1 MLTRIPVEFVRLAGI
16 LHNAIGPKSRC
27 TRRHLETSA
36 PVPENVRIFLDRGLG
51 FRPNVIGADQ
61 PTIDRR
67 VQVQRQEHGRWFR
80 TVDRDFKAYANEY
93 CRLLS
98 LI

>member
-1 MLTRIPVEFVRLAGI
+1 
-16 LHNAIGPKSRC
+16 
-27 TRRHLETSA
+27 
-36 PVPENVRIFLDRGLG
+36 
-51 FRPNVIGADQ
+51 VIGADH
-61 PTIDRR
+61 PTIDRGVR
-67 VQVQRQEHGRWFR
+67 VQRQEHGRWFR